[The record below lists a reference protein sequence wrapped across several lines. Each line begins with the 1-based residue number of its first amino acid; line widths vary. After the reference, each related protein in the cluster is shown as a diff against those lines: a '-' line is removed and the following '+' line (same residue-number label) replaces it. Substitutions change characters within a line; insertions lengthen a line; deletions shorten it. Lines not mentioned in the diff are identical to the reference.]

1 MLEHAF
7 TPLGSGV
14 LIYNRLRFAL
24 IETTITKAADSME
37 DVPLTGQPF
46 GHLAQ
51 AGKRVTALAP
61 IS

>member
-1 MLEHAF
+1 
-7 TPLGSGV
+7 V